1 MAAAEVGEP
10 TITDLSTHCLP
21 SSVTLQHE
29 IPHLLLSALLF
40 LPSEDTDLGSL
51 SSKRVRAKEHAF
63 PKWGCKQSPQVIL
76 QLLLCRQTSANRAH
90 SQLWLSPHMP
100 SLFKNKTEMSMS
112 PFTSPSK
119 MLLNLIVAVNL
130 ACIHGSDR
138 TEPSG
143 SQGEDVG
150 QASK

>member
-21 SSVTLQHE
+21 SSVTLHHE

-51 SSKRVRAKEHAF
+51 SSKRARAKEHAF
-63 PKWGCKQSPQVIL
+63 PKWGCRVPRSFFSCCFAGRPLQTEPTASCGCPHTRLHCSRTKQI
-76 QLLLCRQTSANRAH
+76 
-90 SQLWLSPHMP
+90 
-100 SLFKNKTEMSMS
+100 EMSMS

-119 MLLNLIVAVNL
+119 MLLNLTVAVNL
-130 ACIHGSDR
+130 ACIHGNDR

-150 QASK
+150 